1 MLKSNF
7 NQFHKQFSENL
18 PRSLE
23 RTISLLD
30 EIGNPQN
37 KIKNIIH
44 IAGTNGK
51 GSILSY
57 IKSCLTMNNL
67 KVNAFTSPHLVQINE
82 RILINNKIVEDKL
95 LEKTI
100 DRLFQY
106 SKDRKIAFLN
116 LLLVVRYIY
125 LISTKQIG
133 IF

>member
-30 EIGNPQN
+30 KIGNPQN

-57 IKSCLTMNNL
+57 ITSCFIMNNL
-67 KVNAFTSPHLVQINE
+67 KVNAFTSPQLVKINE
-82 RILINNKIVEDKL
+82 RILIDNKIVKDKL

-100 DRLFQY
+100 DRLFRD
-106 SKDRKIAFLN
+106 SKNRKIAFFEF
-116 LLLVVRYIY
+116 I
-125 LISTKQIG
+125 T
-133 IF
+133 

>member
-18 PRSLE
+18 PRSLG

-57 IKSCLTMNNL
+57 IKSCLTLNNL
-67 KVNAFTSPHLVQINE
+67 KAVSYTHLT
-82 RILINNKIVEDKL
+82 LP
-95 LEKTI
+95 TI
-100 DRLFQY
+100 
-106 SKDRKIAFLN
+106 
-116 LLLVVRYIY
+116 LLV
-125 LISTKQIG
+125 
-133 IF
+133 